1 MKKDIAYIL
10 VIITLLAVMYVQYT
24 KYQEDSYSRT
34 VACFEDVV
42 EEVEWCEEFYRKHNE
57 RNGN

>member
-1 MKKDIAYIL
+1 MKKDIAYL
-10 VIITLLAVMYVQYT
+10 LIITGLLVVMYFQYT

-34 VACFEDVV
+34 VACFENVV

>member
-1 MKKDIAYIL
+1 MKKDIAYL
-10 VIITLLAVMYVQYT
+10 LIITGLLVVMYFQYT

-34 VACFEDVV
+34 VACFADVV

-57 RNGN
+57 RNG